1 MGGLVGRDREDALRR
16 AKPGNGAGVQNTFRR
31 KCIPS
36 FSFYRTKERGNVLV
50 RKSKTAIKITMFQ
63 LDEE

>member
-1 MGGLVGRDREDALRR
+1 MGGLVGKMKKILLGGLNLEM
-16 AKPGNGAGVQNTFRR
+16 GAGVPSTFRR
-31 KCIPS
+31 KCISS
-36 FSFYRTKERGNVLV
+36 FLFSRTKERGNVLV

>member
-1 MGGLVGRDREDALRR
+1 MGGLVRKREKMPLGSL
-16 AKPGNGAGVQNTFRR
+16 KLEMGAGVQSTFRR
-31 KCIPS
+31 ECIPS
-36 FSFYRTKERGNVLV
+36 FSFSRTKERGNVLV